1 MEVIL
6 TNLKKWIE
14 LFGPIT
20 AFAGIVWK
28 FFLKKKYDEYK
39 VAHTNLMKIAEYI
52 PKIDNIHAE
61 LKPNGGSSIRDA
73 INRIERN
80 LTLQDQKV
88 SALVKSLPMGT
99 WTFDAEG
106 KCIDVNIQLCRM
118 IDRVESELLGDNWIN
133 HIVEREMVRDEW
145 ERAVEGKMDFNMSYT
160 FILPDKSTKLVQCV
174 AFQLR
179 NEKGLLIGFLGTL
192 NEVS

>member
-1 MEVIL
+1 MITIL
-6 TNLKKWIE
+6 EKLGEFLK
-14 LFGPIT
+14 LFAPIT
-20 AFAGIVWK
+20 GGVGLLWK
-28 FFLKKKYDEYK
+28 YFLKKKYEEF
-39 VAHTNLMKIAEYI
+39 KIAHNNLTKIVEYI
-52 PKIDNIHAE
+52 PTIENIHAE

-99 WTFDAEG
+99 WMFDANG

-118 IDRVESELLGDNWIN
+118 VDRTESELLGDNWIN
-133 HIVEREMVRDEW
+133 QILEKEEVRDEW
-145 ERAVEGKMDFNMSYT
+145 HRAVEGIMDFNMTYT
-160 FILPDKSTKLVQCV
+160 FVLPDKTTKRVQCV

-179 NEKGLLIGFLGTL
+179 NEKGNLIGFLGTL
-192 NEVS
+192 NEI